1 MMNILF
7 ISSIQ
12 MWGGGEVF
20 LMDLMGGLRERG
32 HRVSLLC
39 RPGTELAQRATAK
52 GFDVTTM
59 RIGGDFDPV
68 VIWKTRRLMKQKQ
81 IDVICTNMDKD
92 LRFGGIAAKLAGVP
106 GIVPSREIDYPLKN
120 SLRYRFAYNTL
131 ASCLVVN
138 SIATQ
143 QTVLKSAP
151 WLDRAR
157 TRIIYK
163 GIDLA
168 PFDRL
173 PLSSLHDDLHL
184 PVSTR
189 FMTFLGQLDER
200 KGIRYLLDAW
210 KLIHMQFPDTVLLMA
225 GTGPMR
231 PLLESFL
238 AEHHLMNR
246 VHLLGFRNDV
256 PDILKQSS
264 LLVLPSLWEGFGYVL
279 VEAMA
284 ARLPTIATQTSSIPE
299 IVAHGTSG
307 LLVPVKNAR
316 ALADAMTD
324 ILSDDA
330 KAHAMGE
337 AGRKIVEQNFTIDV
351 MIEKFEHVFHETIG
365 NRINQGSHV

>member
-1 MMNILF
+1 A
-7 ISSIQ
+7 S
-12 MWGGGEVF
+12 
-20 LMDLMGGLRERG
+20 
-32 HRVSLLC
+32 
-39 RPGTELAQRATAK
+39 AK
-52 GFDVTTM
+52 NFDVTTM

-68 VIWKTRRLMKQKQ
+68 VIWKTRSLMKRKK
-81 IDVICTNMDKD
+81 IETICTNMDKD
-92 LRFGGIAAKLAGVP
+92 LRFGGIAAKLAGVR

-120 SLRYRFAYNTL
+120 SLRYKFAYNTL
-131 ASCLVVN
+131 ASLLVVN

-143 QTVLKSAP
+143 KTVLQSAP
-151 WLDRAR
+151 WLDASR

-168 PFDRL
+168 PFDTL
-173 PLSSLHDDLHL
+173 PSSSLHEELNL
-184 PVSTR
+184 PVTTR

-210 KLIHMQFPDTVLLMA
+210 KKIHTQFPDTVLLMG

-238 AEHHLMNR
+238 REHHLTNR

-264 LLVLPSLWEGFGYVL
+264 MLVLPSLWEGFGYVL

-284 ARLPTIATQTSSIPE
+284 ARIPTIATATSSIPE
-299 IVAHGTSG
+299 IVAHKQSG
-307 LLVPVKNAR
+307 LLVPVKNAD
-316 ALADAMTD
+316 ALADAMTE

-330 KAHAMGE
+330 KARAMGA
-337 AGRKIVEQNFTIDV
+337 AGRAIVEQNFTIDV
-351 MIEKFEHVFHETIG
+351 MIGKFEQVFHE
-365 NRINQGSHV
+365 SVL